1 MTERFDV
8 PALLAELTLEE
19 KASLVSG
26 SGFWWTR
33 RIERLG
39 IPSIMVSDG
48 PHGLRKQ
55 DRSADHVGIG
65 GSVPATCFPTASA
78 LGSTWDRDLVREVGE
93 AIGAEARAQGL
104 AVVLGPGV
112 NLKRDPRCGRNFE
125 YLSEDPLV
133 AGELGAAMVQG
144 IQSRG
149 VGTSLKHYA
158 ANNQE
163 TDRQRVSADID
174 DRTLRELYLSNFERV
189 VRDAG
194 PWTVMCSYNRIN
206 GTYASQDPWL
216 LTEVLRDEW
225 GFDGLVVSDWGA
237 VDDPVAAVRAGL
249 DLEMPSTGGASA
261 RTIASAVRA
270 GELDE
275 AVLDTAIARLL
286 QLIERAT
293 PGLEAGGAM
302 DDDAH
307 HALARRAAADGTVLL
322 RNDHDLLPIELE
334 AGRIAV
340 IGAFATQP
348 RFQGAGSSKV
358 NPTSVDAALD
368 ELRAALPAAVELA
381 YAPGFGIDEPRADRG
396 ALRAD
401 AVAAATGA
409 DVVVCFL
416 GLPPSFESEGF
427 DRTSVELPAEQV
439 EVLASVAAA
448 NPNVVVVLAN
458 GGMVA
463 VSGWEHHA
471 RALVEGW
478 LGGQAGAG
486 GVVDVLV
493 GAVNPS
499 GRLAETIVRRLEDT
513 PSFPNFPGE
522 DRHVRYGEGL
532 LVGYRHHD
540 AVDGEVSYP
549 FGHGLSYTTFEHRD
563 LRASVAR
570 RPSGGWRGDV
580 LVDVAVTVANTG
592 DRAGKEIVQV
602 YVEPLDRPVPG
613 PVRELRA
620 FAKVDLDPGATA
632 ALAFELTERD
642 LARWARRAGR
652 WVVDPGRYRIWVGA
666 SSRDL
671 RAQAD
676 VAIDGPPVA
685 GSLDRHSTV
694 AEWLEHPVGHEVLM
708 DALGR
713 NPRGDLRP
721 MLADPEQLRM
731 LGSFPLPRLLTMMGA
746 ADDGGLVADL
756 LAAAGGSG
764 ER

>member
-1 MTERFDV
+1 MADRFDV

-19 KASLVSG
+19 KATLVSG

-55 DRSADHVGIG
+55 ARSGDHVGIG
-65 GSVPATCFPTASA
+65 ASVPATCFPTACA
-78 LGSTWDRDLVREVGE
+78 LGSTWDRDLVRRVGE

-144 IQSRG
+144 IQSQG

-163 TDRQRVSADID
+163 TDRLRVSAEVD

-189 VRDAG
+189 VRDAQ
-194 PWTVMCSYNRIN
+194 PWTVMCAYNRIN
-206 GTYASQDPWL
+206 GTYASQDRWL

-237 VDDPVAAVRAGL
+237 VDDPVAAVSAGL
-249 DLEMPSTGGASA
+249 DLEMPSTGGISA
-261 RTIASAVRA
+261 RIVAEAVRS

-275 AVLDTAIARLL
+275 AVLDTAIGRLL
-286 QLIERAT
+286 ELIERAT
-293 PGLEAGGAM
+293 PGLEAGGEMA
-302 DDDAH
+302 DDAH
-307 HALARRAAADGTVLL
+307 HALAREAAADGVVLL
-322 RNDHDLLPIELE
+322 RNDDAILPLEL
-334 AGRIAV
+334 ATGRVAV
-340 IGAFATQP
+340 IGAFAANP

-358 NPTSVDAALD
+358 NPTRVDDALG
-368 ELRAALPAAVELA
+368 ELRAALPDAVEVA
-381 YAPGFGIDEPRADRG
+381 YAAGFGIDEPGVDLA
-396 ALRAD
+396 ALRAE
-401 AVAAATGA
+401 AVEAATGA
-409 DVVVCFL
+409 DVVLCFL
-416 GLPPSFESEGF
+416 GLPPSIESEGY
-427 DRTSVELPAEQV
+427 DRASIDLPAEQV
-439 EVLASVAAA
+439 ELLEAVAAA

-458 GGMVA
+458 GGVVSVA
-463 VSGWEHHA
+463 GWEHHA
-471 RALVEGW
+471 EALVEGW

-493 GAVNPS
+493 GRVSPS
-499 GRLAETIVRRLEDT
+499 GRLAETIVRRLEDV
-513 PSFPNFPGE
+513 PSFANFPGE

-532 LVGYRHHD
+532 FVGYRHHD
-540 AVDGEVSYP
+540 AVGGEVSYP

-563 LRASVAR
+563 LRATATR
-570 RPSGGWRGDV
+570 RPGEGWRGDV
-580 LVDVAVTVANTG
+580 LVDIEVTVANTG
-592 DRAGKEIVQV
+592 GRAGKEVVQV

-613 PVRELRA
+613 PIRELRA
-620 FAKVDLDPGATA
+620 FAKVALEPGESTTTTF
-632 ALAFELTERD
+632 ALAERD
-642 LARWARRAGR
+642 LARWAPRSGR

-671 RAQAD
+671 RASTH
-676 VAIDGPPVA
+676 VTIDARPAAEP
-685 GSLDRHSTV
+685 LDRRSTID
-694 AEWLEHPVGHEVLM
+694 EWFEHPVGHEVLM
-708 DALGR
+708 EALR
-713 NPRGDLRP
+713 HSPRGDLTAILGNR
-721 MLADPEQLRM
+721 ADRQM

-746 ADDGGLVADL
+746 VGDGDLVGDL
-756 LAAAGGSG
+756 LAQVDG
-764 ER
+764 